1 MLLRIMMLLSSFLC
15 VFAAQGC
22 CHQAEVN
29 VKFLSILKEPCEE
42 LAQLKPKEVAPK
54 LKHIISLIRIIWD
67 NNSYYSSS
75 ERIIGLFHMV
85 PALYTHTGATNTQ
98 ALDMKLGRAEQRCI
112 KWCPCPLL

>member
-1 MLLRIMMLLSSFLC
+1 MLIIIMMLLSSFLC
-15 VFAAQGC
+15 GFAAQGC
-22 CHQAEVN
+22 CDQAEVN
-29 VKFLSILKEPCEE
+29 VKFLSLLKEPCEE

-85 PALYTHTGATNTQ
+85 PAFYHMGANNTQ
-98 ALDMKLGRAEQRCI
+98 TLDMKLGRSITDVSSA
-112 KWCPCPLL
+112 PLSV

>member
-1 MLLRIMMLLSSFLC
+1 M
-15 VFAAQGC
+15 
-22 CHQAEVN
+22 N
-29 VKFLSILKEPCEE
+29 VKFLSVLKKPCEE

-85 PALYTHTGATNTQ
+85 PAFYHMGAN
-98 ALDMKLGRAEQRCI
+98 MLGRSITEMY
-112 KWCPCPLL
+112 LLHLFQFDV